1 MDRFIYNHPVLTFLL
16 LLGGATVVTVALNI
30 IFGPLITAL
39 VSLGV
44 SCLAL
49 VINILVMII
58 R

>member
-30 IFGPLITAL
+30 VFGPLITAL
-39 VSLGV
+39 VSLGM

-49 VINILVMII
+49 IFNIFVMFI